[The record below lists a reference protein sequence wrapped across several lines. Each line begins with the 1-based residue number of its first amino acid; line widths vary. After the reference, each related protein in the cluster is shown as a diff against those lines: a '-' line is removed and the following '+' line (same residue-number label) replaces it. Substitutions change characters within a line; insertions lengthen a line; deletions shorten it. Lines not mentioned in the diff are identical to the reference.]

1 MKKKVGTETLTCSRL
16 ANNRDNSR
24 RVLGFGV
31 RKLHDDDGLCH
42 PEVDDD
48 SQFLWPVA
56 TETTQ
61 TARYAIPGHSL
72 IDLRGNGAPEHH
84 YLVSY
89 QQQPSEQPS
98 EQPAATAAAS
108 FDINGTT
115 GTTAAV
121 NNVAGGS
128 PAAGT
133 ATATTARLR
142 PKSNSS
148 SSERTD
154 SYRFSM
160 ANLEETQEAEL
171 DAILGELSILEEQG
185 ELRHGRSHSRTNSTI
200 SAATNTTLSSESGC
214 SSVAADTIC
223 SGGSIASGMVGTGG
237 AGGGIG
243 AGGGGVGM
251 GGGGMVGLHH
261 REPRTDS
268 PDNDSA
274 FSDTVSLMSSES
286 SASSSVSTSHL
297 KHLQSVNGSGGG
309 GTTTGGQQGQQ
320 MLLDGG
326 GKAAKIHLA
335 LQKLEQA
342 SVRRLFVKAFSAD
355 GASKSLL
362 IDETMSCGHV
372 TRLLADKNHVQME
385 PTWAIV
391 EHLPEHQMERLFE
404 DHEMLV
410 DNLMLWNRDSKNRVL
425 FLRRPDKVAL
435 FRTPEAFLPGTQ
447 MAPGS
452 EHDEHTRAMLLD
464 EFFNQSAGN
473 QIALEGPLY
482 MKNDAKKGWKKYH
495 FVLRASGLHYYPKE
509 KTRSAKDL
517 LCLALFAGHE
527 VYRGLGW
534 KKKHKAPTDFTFAL
548 RCPKVPAG
556 VKGIRSVKMLCAE
569 DAGTLEQWVTA
580 IRVMKYGKKLLDNHR
595 LLLDDLAREELDKLS
610 SARSSSIGSIVS
622 SVPSQCSTSSSNS
635 SSSGGGGG
643 SVPNHLV
650 PGNGHHTQG
659 NANGNGRLSRA
670 SSSSSSGCLSDENNG
685 FDSEFPTGTIK
696 RKPSMKPNLPLTSMT
711 RQLKEVGETTR
722 LKSDGSA
729 IGGNGATTGSVEQR
743 EGGTLTRRHSRRR
756 SEESTGSGTLKRRP
770 MTNQNRG
777 SIESMSS
784 SASTPTPVGSLV
796 NTPVNFEP
804 PTNILSTGMHQGTLG
819 SPGNASA
826 MSSPLNGGTPTII
839 EPIPSCM
846 TDSTFSLPPPPPPP
860 TDDPMLG
867 VAFSGSTLSLDS
879 LPPPPPQNELDNSFS
894 GSQLSLASVQ
904 IPPPPP
910 PSATLSGTAAAPVA
924 AQGPV
929 TIAPPMAPPAHPLNG
944 TGRQQEQQRPPPLI
958 MPSVAQSI
966 MKLNQGHCHTLPTP
980 SPPATILK
988 KEPIYSK
995 TLKPSALKAPPYKSP
1010 PPYNGGDGG
1019 PGSQPDSP
1027 APPAK
1032 SVSFAES
1039 PVLLR
1044 RKVCFEDEI
1053 LDVPPSPRRLCA
1065 SYGSSAGP
1073 PVPPPR
1079 AEATRLS
1086 TTYTSPKRLSESS
1099 SNPPR
1104 DFLKDLQRVMNKKWQ
1119 VAQKCKLE
1127 PATTP
1132 HEVLGFRD
1140 IHGAGGVGTEL
1151 YSSATPFYRE
1161 TANVSNWVQEHYG
1174 APDGLY
1180 ENLGSNMGIEPNY
1193 PITSAPN
1200 NGLLAGAAMPGMVPL
1215 ASSAKK
1221 RPPPPPPKRSEKTQ
1235 LTTTGTPQHVPHPHQ
1250 HQQHPHHHHH
1260 HQQQQQQQQHSCWPI
1275 SSYISNSPHSNTPL
1289 NNSNHNRTISNGCES
1304 EFVGVSVPGG
1314 VSGHV

>member
-1 MKKKVGTETLTCSRL
+1 MAGL
-16 ANNRDNSR
+16 ADDPEKLLSEW
-24 RVLGFGV
+24 LGE
-31 RKLHDDDGLCH
+31 L
-42 PEVDDD
+42 EN
-48 SQFLWPVA
+48 
-56 TETTQ
+56 
-61 TARYAIPGHSL
+61 L
-72 IDLRGNGAPEHH
+72 IG
-84 YLVSY
+84 
-89 QQQPSEQPS
+89 
-98 EQPAATAAAS
+98 S
-108 FDINGTT
+108 FDINS
-115 GTTAAV
+115 GTTAAQGIQAAAAAA
-121 NNVAGGS
+121 NNVGIGGS
-128 PAAGT
+128 PAG

-223 SGGSIASGMVGTGG
+223 SGGSIASGMAGTGVSGG
-237 AGGGIG
+237 AGGV
-243 AGGGGVGM
+243 GGVGA
-251 GGGGMVGLHH
+251 GMVGLHH

-297 KHLQSVNGSGGG
+297 KHLQSVNGGGG
-309 GTTTGGQQGQQ
+309 GGAGGQQGIHQQ

-464 EFFNQSAGN
+464 EFFNQSGGN

-534 KKKHKAPTDFTFAL
+534 KKKHKAPTDYTFAL

-643 SVPNHLV
+643 GSGGSVPNHLV
-650 PGNGHHTQG
+650 PGNGHHAQG
-659 NANGNGRLSRA
+659 NTNGNGRLSRA

-722 LKSDGSA
+722 LKSDGGA
-729 IGGNGATTGSVEQR
+729 IGSATPGSVEQR

-770 MTNQNRG
+770 VTNQNRG

-804 PTNILSTGMHQGTLG
+804 PTNILGGGTMHQGTLG
-819 SPGNASA
+819 SPGTASA

-860 TDDPMLG
+860 ADDAMLG

-910 PSATLSGTAAAPVA
+910 PSATLSGMAGDRVAPS
-924 AQGPV
+924 GPV
-929 TIAPPMAPPAHPLNG
+929 TIASPMAPTALPVNG
-944 TGRQQEQQRPPPLI
+944 TVRQEQQRPPPLI

-1019 PGSQPDSP
+1019 AATSQHDSP
-1027 APPAK
+1027 APPPPPTK

-1053 LDVPPSPRRLCA
+1053 MDVPPSPRRLCA
-1065 SYGSSAGP
+1065 SYGSTAGP

-1140 IHGAGGVGTEL
+1140 IHGGTEL

-1200 NGLLAGAAMPGMVPL
+1200 NAVLLTGAAMPGMVPL

-1235 LTTTGTPQHVPHPHQ
+1235 LTTTGTPQHVPHPHL
-1250 HQQHPHHHHH
+1250 QQLPHHLHH
-1260 HQQQQQQQQHSCWPI
+1260 HQQVLAHQFLHQQQSAQQHAPQQQPQPSHQQ
-1275 SSYISNSPHSNTPL
+1275 
-1289 NNSNHNRTISNGCES
+1289 R
-1304 EFVGVSVPGG
+1304 V
-1314 VSGHV
+1314 

>member
-1 MKKKVGTETLTCSRL
+1 MSIL
-16 ANNRDNSR
+16 
-24 RVLGFGV
+24 
-31 RKLHDDDGLCH
+31 
-42 PEVDDD
+42 D
-48 SQFLWPVA
+48 SSWSDFDSA
-56 TETTQ
+56 SMYSNEC
-61 TARYAIPGHSL
+61 
-72 IDLRGNGAPEHH
+72 
-84 YLVSY
+84 
-89 QQQPSEQPS
+89 
-98 EQPAATAAAS
+98 S
-108 FDINGTT
+108 FDTSGTT
-115 GTTAAV
+115 LGTIGNPTTTT
-121 NNVAGGS
+121 NVSSA
-128 PAAGT
+128 
-133 ATATTARLR
+133 ARLR
-142 PKSNSS
+142 PKSNT

-171 DAILGELSILEEQG
+171 DAILGELSILEERG
-185 ELRHGRSHSRTNSTI
+185 DLRHGRSHSRTNSTI

-214 SSVAADTIC
+214 SSVAADTVC
-223 SGGSIASGMVGTGG
+223 SGGSIASGMGV
-237 AGGGIG
+237 
-243 AGGGGVGM
+243 GGVG
-251 GGGGMVGLHH
+251 GVSISLH

-286 SASSSVSTSHL
+286 SASSSVSSSHL
-297 KHLQSVNGSGGG
+297 KHLQAAAG
-309 GTTTGGQQGQQ
+309 GTVVHSGATSGPTVNQQN
-320 MLLDGG
+320 LLDGG
-326 GKAAKIHLA
+326 KQAKIHLA

-362 IDETMSCGHV
+362 VDETMSCGHV

-391 EHLPEHQMERLFE
+391 EHLPELQMERLFE

-425 FLRRPDKVAL
+425 FLQRPDKVAL
-435 FRTPEAFLPGTQ
+435 FKTPEAFLPGTQ

-452 EHDEHTRAMLLD
+452 EHDEQTRTMLLD
-464 EFFNQSAGN
+464 EFFNSGS

-534 KKKHKAPTDFTFAL
+534 KKKHKAPTDYTFAL
-548 RCPKVPAG
+548 RCPKVPPG
-556 VKGIRSVKMLCAE
+556 VKGVRMVKMLCAE
-569 DAGTLEQWVTA
+569 DASTMEQWITA

-595 LLLDDLAREELDKLS
+595 TLLDDLAREELDKLS

-622 SVPSQCSTSSSNS
+622 SVPSQCSTGSSNS
-635 SSSGGGGG
+635 SGSG
-643 SVPNHLV
+643 SNHLLV
-650 PGNGHHTQG
+650 PLNTTNGTNGNGCT
-659 NANGNGRLSRA
+659 ANGNGRLSRA

-722 LKSDGSA
+722 LKDSPGAGS
-729 IGGNGATTGSVEQR
+729 IGSGSFG

-770 MTNQNRG
+770 MPTQNRG

-784 SASTPTPVGSLV
+784 SASTPTPVGSVL

-804 PTNILSTGMHQGTLG
+804 PVTILSP
-819 SPGNASA
+819 SSA
-826 MSSPLNGGTPTII
+826 HPTIVTPAGTI
-839 EPIPSCM
+839 VEPIPSCM

-860 TDDPMLG
+860 ATDDP
-867 VAFSGSTLSLDS
+867 ANFSGSTLSLDS
-879 LPPPPPQNELDNSFS
+879 LPPPPPPNELDNSFS

-904 IPPPPP
+904 LPPPPP
-910 PSATLSGTAAAPVA
+910 PSVTSASSAAASAMAASVA
-924 AQGPV
+924 SSSMPTVQSSSAV
-929 TIAPPMAPPAHPLNG
+929 PPAVSTTTTTTNAAS
-944 TGRQQEQQRPPPLI
+944 TVRQQEQRPI
-958 MPSVAQSI
+958 NAMSSMAQAI
-966 MKLNQGHCHTLPTP
+966 KKLNSHVHTLPNPTTTP
-980 SPPATILK
+980 SAILK

-995 TLKPSALKAPPYKSP
+995 TLKPSALKAPPYKAP
-1010 PPYNGGDGG
+1010 PPYNGCDGTDA
-1019 PGSQPDSP
+1019 PP
-1027 APPAK
+1027 AAPAK

-1044 RKVCFEDEI
+1044 RKVCFEDEVQE
-1053 LDVPPSPRRLCA
+1053 VPPSPRRLCA
-1065 SYGSSAGP
+1065 SYSVGP
-1073 PVPPPR
+1073 PAPPPR

-1099 SNPPR
+1099 ANPPH

-1140 IHGAGGVGTEL
+1140 IHGGNDL
-1151 YSSATPFYRE
+1151 YSSATPYYRE

-1174 APDGLY
+1174 AAPDGLY
-1180 ENLGSNMGIEPNY
+1180 ENLGSNMGVEPNY
-1193 PITSAPN
+1193 PIVLNVT
-1200 NGLLAGAAMPGMVPL
+1200 LPGMHQQCAPTGGPM
-1215 ASSAKK
+1215 ASGGGSVKK

-1235 LTTTGTPQHVPHPHQ
+1235 LTTTSTTTSSVISQPGPGAIPSAHHLHH
-1250 HQQHPHHHHH
+1250 HQQLLNQQYLQQ
-1260 HQQQQQQQQHSCWPI
+1260 QQQQQQQQHQPPPS
-1275 SSYISNSPHSNTPL
+1275 HQQ
-1289 NNSNHNRTISNGCES
+1289 R
-1304 EFVGVSVPGG
+1304 V
-1314 VSGHV
+1314 

>member
-1 MKKKVGTETLTCSRL
+1 MSIL
-16 ANNRDNSR
+16 
-24 RVLGFGV
+24 
-31 RKLHDDDGLCH
+31 
-42 PEVDDD
+42 D
-48 SQFLWPVA
+48 SSWSDFDSA
-56 TETTQ
+56 SMYSNEC
-61 TARYAIPGHSL
+61 
-72 IDLRGNGAPEHH
+72 
-84 YLVSY
+84 
-89 QQQPSEQPS
+89 
-98 EQPAATAAAS
+98 S
-108 FDINGTT
+108 FDISGTPGAT
-115 GTTAAV
+115 SVNPATIATNTTTA
-121 NNVAGGS
+121 G
-128 PAAGT
+128 
-133 ATATTARLR
+133 ARLR
-142 PKSNSS
+142 PKSNT

-171 DAILGELSILEEQG
+171 DAILGELSILEERG
-185 ELRHGRSHSRTNSTI
+185 DLRHGRSHSRTNSTI

-214 SSVAADTIC
+214 SSVAADTLC
-223 SGGSIASGMVGTGG
+223 SGGSIASGM
-237 AGGGIG
+237 
-243 AGGGGVGM
+243 GGGVG
-251 GGGGMVGLHH
+251 GGSISLH

-286 SASSSVSTSHL
+286 SASSSVSSSHL
-297 KHLQSVNGSGGG
+297 KHLQGAAAAAAVAAASAGVAGQGLTNSVVA
-309 GTTTGGQQGQQ
+309 TQQN
-320 MLLDGG
+320 LDGG
-326 GKAAKIHLA
+326 KQAKIHLA

-342 SVRRLFVKAFSAD
+342 SVRRLFVKAFTAD

-362 IDETMSCGHV
+362 VDETMSCGHV

-425 FLRRPDKVAL
+425 FLQRPDKVAL
-435 FRTPEAFLPGTQ
+435 FKTPEAFLPGTQ

-464 EFFNQSAGN
+464 EFFSSGS

-534 KKKHKAPTDFTFAL
+534 KKKHKAPTDYTFAL
-548 RCPKVPAG
+548 RCPKVPPG

-569 DAGTLEQWVTA
+569 DATILDNWVTA
-580 IRVMKYGKKLLDNHR
+580 IRVMKYGKKLFDNHR
-595 LLLDDLAREELDKLS
+595 SLLDDLAREELDKLS

-635 SSSGGGGG
+635 SGSGSNHLLVPHAGVGVGGGVG
-643 SVPNHLV
+643 SVA
-650 PGNGHHTQG
+650 GNGNG
-659 NANGNGRLSRA
+659 ASNGNGRLSRA

-711 RQLKEVGETTR
+711 RQLKEVGETTSR
-722 LKSDGSA
+722 HKESPV
-729 IGGNGATTGSVEQR
+729 GSVGSGSFGD
-743 EGGTLTRRHSRRR
+743 GGTLTRRHSRRR

-770 MTNQNRG
+770 VPNANRG

-784 SASTPTPVGSLV
+784 SASTPTPVGSVL

-804 PTNILSTGMHQGTLG
+804 PATILSSGTAH
-819 SPGNASA
+819 SPPVN
-826 MSSPLNGGTPTII
+826 GTPTIV

-860 TDDPMLG
+860 TDDPATMG
-867 VAFSGSTLSLDS
+867 ADFSGSTLSLDS
-879 LPPPPPQNELDNSFS
+879 LPPPPPPNELDNSFS

-904 IPPPPP
+904 LPPPPP
-910 PSATLSGTAAAPVA
+910 PSGQQQVQGSVVQSSPAGAPSAPATNGARCAP
-924 AQGPV
+924 
-929 TIAPPMAPPAHPLNG
+929 
-944 TGRQQEQQRPPPLI
+944 

-966 MKLNQGHCHTLPTP
+966 MKLNHQQHHSHPHHHSHTLP
-980 SPPATILK
+980 SPAPAAILK

-995 TLKPSALKAPPYKSP
+995 TLKPSALKAPPYKAP
-1010 PPYNGGDGG
+1010 PPYNGGDGSTVDG
-1019 PGSQPDSP
+1019 PTTPT
-1027 APPAK
+1027 PPAK

-1044 RKVCFEDEI
+1044 RKVCFEDEV
-1053 LDVPPSPRRLCA
+1053 LEVPPSPRRVCA
-1065 SYGSSAGP
+1065 SYSVGP
-1073 PVPPPR
+1073 PAPPPR

-1086 TTYTSPKRLSESS
+1086 TTYTSPKRLSESTA
-1099 SNPPR
+1099 NPPR

-1140 IHGAGGVGTEL
+1140 IHGAGNDL
-1151 YSSATPFYRE
+1151 YSSATPYYRE

-1174 APDGLY
+1174 AGPADGLY
-1180 ENLGSNMGIEPNY
+1180 ENLGSNMGMEPNY
-1193 PITSAPN
+1193 PIVPNVAPVVQH
-1200 NGLLAGAAMPGMVPL
+1200 VPL
-1215 ASSAKK
+1215 GAVPSAGSVKK

-1235 LTTTGTPQHVPHPHQ
+1235 LTTTAPTGIGSSSAGTATPQHHLHHHQ
-1250 HQQHPHHHHH
+1250 HQLLNHHYL
-1260 HQQQQQQQQHSCWPI
+1260 Q
-1275 SSYISNSPHSNTPL
+1275 
-1289 NNSNHNRTISNGCES
+1289 
-1304 EFVGVSVPGG
+1304 
-1314 VSGHV
+1314 

>member
-1 MKKKVGTETLTCSRL
+1 MAGLSDDPEKLLNEW
-16 ANNRDNSR
+16 
-24 RVLGFGV
+24 LGE
-31 RKLHDDDGLCH
+31 L
-42 PEVDDD
+42 EN
-48 SQFLWPVA
+48 
-56 TETTQ
+56 
-61 TARYAIPGHSL
+61 L
-72 IDLRGNGAPEHH
+72 IG
-84 YLVSY
+84 
-89 QQQPSEQPS
+89 
-98 EQPAATAAAS
+98 S
-108 FDINGTT
+108 FDISGTPGTT
-115 GTTAAV
+115 VNPAAATVTTA
-121 NNVAGGS
+121 
-128 PAAGT
+128 
-133 ATATTARLR
+133 ARLR
-142 PKSNSS
+142 PKSNTSA
-148 SSERTD
+148 ERTD

-171 DAILGELSILEEQG
+171 DAILGELSILEERG
-185 ELRHGRSHSRTNSTI
+185 DLRHGRSHSRTNSTI

-214 SSVAADTIC
+214 SSVAADTVC
-223 SGGSIASGMVGTGG
+223 SGGSIASGM
-237 AGGGIG
+237 
-243 AGGGGVGM
+243 GGGVG
-251 GGGGMVGLHH
+251 GGNISLH

-286 SASSSVSTSHL
+286 SASSSVSHSHL
-297 KHLQSVNGSGGG
+297 KHLQAAAAASGGMVANSVPTALSG
-309 GTTTGGQQGQQ
+309 QTIGTNNNNNQP
-320 MLLDGG
+320 DGG
-326 GKAAKIHLA
+326 KQAKIHLA

-342 SVRRLFVKAFSAD
+342 SVRRLFVKAFTAD

-362 IDETMSCGHV
+362 VDETMSCGHV

-425 FLRRPDKVAL
+425 FLQRPDKVAL
-435 FRTPEAFLPGTQ
+435 FKTPEAFLPGTQ

-452 EHDEHTRAMLLD
+452 EHDEHTRTMLLD
-464 EFFNQSAGN
+464 EFFNSGS

-534 KKKHKAPTDFTFAL
+534 KKKHKAPSDYTFAL
-548 RCPKVPAG
+548 RCPKLPAG

-569 DAGTLEQWVTA
+569 DASTMENWITA

-595 LLLDDLAREELDKLS
+595 TLLDDLARDELDKLS

-622 SVPSQCSTSSSNS
+622 SVPSQCSTGSSNS
-635 SSSGGGGG
+635 SGSG
-643 SVPNHLV
+643 SNHLLV
-650 PGNGHHTQG
+650 PLSATNGSNANNCT
-659 NANGNGRLSRA
+659 ANGNGRLSRA

-722 LKSDGSA
+722 LKDSP
-729 IGGNGATTGSVEQR
+729 GSVGSGSIG

-770 MTNQNRG
+770 MPTQNRG

-784 SASTPTPVGSLV
+784 SASTPTPVGSVL

-804 PTNILSTGMHQGTLG
+804 PPVTILSPLG
-819 SPGNASA
+819 GHPTIVT
-826 MSSPLNGGTPTII
+826 PNGGNGGGNVPGTTTTII
-839 EPIPSCM
+839 EPVPSCM

-860 TDDPMLG
+860 VGDDPMG
-867 VAFSGSTLSLDS
+867 ANFSGSTLSLDS
-879 LPPPPPQNELDNSFS
+879 LPPPPPPNELDNSFS

-904 IPPPPP
+904 LPPPPP
-910 PSATLSGTAAAPVA
+910 PSAAVGGATAAPA
-924 AQGPV
+924 ASPSMPTAVQSS
-929 TIAPPMAPPAHPLNG
+929 PAARADSL
-944 TGRQQEQQRPPPLI
+944 QEKRPAANV

-966 MKLNQGHCHTLPTP
+966 MKLNSHTLPN
-980 SPPATILK
+980 PAPASAILK

-995 TLKPSALKAPPYKSP
+995 TLKPSALKAPPYKAP
-1010 PPYNGGDGG
+1010 PPYNGGEGG
-1019 PGSQPDSP
+1019 SASGAEVATPPP
-1027 APPAK
+1027 ASAK

-1044 RKVCFEDEI
+1044 RKVCFEDEVVVQE
-1053 LDVPPSPRRLCA
+1053 VPPSPRRICA
-1065 SYGSSAGP
+1065 SYSVGP
-1073 PVPPPR
+1073 PAPPPR

-1099 SNPPR
+1099 ANPPR

-1140 IHGAGGVGTEL
+1140 IHGGGAGSDL
-1151 YSSATPFYRE
+1151 YSSATPYYRE

-1174 APDGLY
+1174 AAPDGLY
-1180 ENLGSNMGIEPNY
+1180 ENLGSNMGMEPNY
-1193 PITSAPN
+1193 PIVAANVSAVPAHPH
-1200 NGLLAGAAMPGMVPL
+1200 LPPTAGGPMLQGGGGGG
-1215 ASSAKK
+1215 SIKK

-1235 LTTTGTPQHVPHPHQ
+1235 LTTTAGQPGPALSQQPLPAHLHHHQQLLAHQYLQQQ
-1250 HQQHPHHHHH
+1250 HQQ
-1260 HQQQQQQQQHSCWPI
+1260 HQQQQQHQPPHQQ
-1275 SSYISNSPHSNTPL
+1275 
-1289 NNSNHNRTISNGCES
+1289 R
-1304 EFVGVSVPGG
+1304 V
-1314 VSGHV
+1314 

>member
-1 MKKKVGTETLTCSRL
+1 
-16 ANNRDNSR
+16 
-24 RVLGFGV
+24 
-31 RKLHDDDGLCH
+31 
-42 PEVDDD
+42 
-48 SQFLWPVA
+48 
-56 TETTQ
+56 
-61 TARYAIPGHSL
+61 
-72 IDLRGNGAPEHH
+72 
-84 YLVSY
+84 
-89 QQQPSEQPS
+89 
-98 EQPAATAAAS
+98 S
-108 FDINGTT
+108 FDISGTPGVVNPSVT
-115 GTTAAV
+115 TTVTAA
-121 NNVAGGS
+121 
-128 PAAGT
+128 
-133 ATATTARLR
+133 ARLR
-142 PKSNSS
+142 PKSNT

-171 DAILGELSILEEQG
+171 DAILGELSILEERG
-185 ELRHGRSHSRTNSTI
+185 DLRHGRSHSRTNSTI

-214 SSVAADTIC
+214 SSVAADTVC
-223 SGGSIASGMVGTGG
+223 SGGSIASGM
-237 AGGGIG
+237 
-243 AGGGGVGM
+243 GGGVG
-251 GGGGMVGLHH
+251 GGSISLH

-286 SASSSVSTSHL
+286 SASSSVSSSHL
-297 KHLQSVNGSGGG
+297 KHLQAAAGGAVVNS
-309 GTTTGGQQGQQ
+309 TPTGNQQN
-320 MLLDGG
+320 LDGG
-326 GKAAKIHLA
+326 KQAKIHLA

-362 IDETMSCGHV
+362 VDETMSCGHV

-391 EHLPEHQMERLFE
+391 EHLPEYQMERLFE

-425 FLRRPDKVAL
+425 FLQRPDKVAL
-435 FRTPEAFLPGTQ
+435 FKTPESFLPGTQ

-452 EHDEHTRAMLLD
+452 EHDEHTRTMLLD
-464 EFFNQSAGN
+464 EFFNSGS

-534 KKKHKAPTDFTFAL
+534 KKKHKAPTDYTFAL
-548 RCPKVPAG
+548 RCPKVPPG

-569 DAGTLEQWVTA
+569 DATALENWITA
-580 IRVMKYGKKLLDNHR
+580 IRVMKYGKRLLDNHR
-595 LLLDDLAREELDKLS
+595 TLLDDLAREELDKLS

-622 SVPSQCSTSSSNS
+622 SVPSQCSTGSSNS
-635 SSSGGGGG
+635 SGSG
-643 SVPNHLV
+643 SNHLLV
-650 PGNGHHTQG
+650 PLSAGNSGNGCA
-659 NANGNGRLSRA
+659 ANGNGRLSRA

-722 LKSDGSA
+722 LKDSPGS
-729 IGGNGATTGSVEQR
+729 GSVGSGSIGD
-743 EGGTLTRRHSRRR
+743 GGTLTRRHSRRR

-770 MTNQNRG
+770 LPTQNRG

-784 SASTPTPVGSLV
+784 SASTPTPVGSVL
-796 NTPVNFEP
+796 NTPINFEP
-804 PTNILSTGMHQGTLG
+804 PVTILSGPAHPTIVT
-819 SPGNASA
+819 P
-826 MSSPLNGGTPTII
+826 NGGPGAVV

-860 TDDPMLG
+860 SADDPSMMR
-867 VAFSGSTLSLDS
+867 ANFTGSTLSLDS
-879 LPPPPPQNELDNSFS
+879 LPPPPPPNELDNSFS

-904 IPPPPP
+904 LPPPPP
-910 PSATLSGTAAAPVA
+910 PSGLSVSAAMTMTPAAVSGTSMPTVQSSPSAPTVS
-924 AQGPV
+924 
-929 TIAPPMAPPAHPLNG
+929 TSSNML
-944 TGRQQEQQRPPPLI
+944 RQQDRPNNV
-958 MPSVAQSI
+958 MPTVAQSI
-966 MKLNQGHCHTLPTP
+966 MKLNSHSHTLPN
-980 SPPATILK
+980 PAPTTILK

-995 TLKPSALKAPPYKSP
+995 TLKPSALKAPPYKAP
-1010 PPYNGGDGG
+1010 PPYNGGDGAGSEG
-1019 PGSQPDSP
+1019 PVTPP
-1027 APPAK
+1027 PPAK

-1044 RKVCFEDEI
+1044 RKVCFEDEVQ
-1053 LDVPPSPRRLCA
+1053 DVPPSPRRLCA
-1065 SYGSSAGP
+1065 TYSAGP
-1073 PVPPPR
+1073 PAPPPR

-1086 TTYTSPKRLSESS
+1086 MTYTSPKRLSESS
-1099 SNPPR
+1099 ANPPR

-1140 IHGAGGVGTEL
+1140 IHGGSDL
-1151 YSSATPFYRE
+1151 YSSATPYYRE

-1174 APDGLY
+1174 GAPDGLY
-1180 ENLGSNMGIEPNY
+1180 ENLGSNMGMEPNY
-1193 PITSAPN
+1193 PIVPNATAQQHLPIAGPLPSAVV
-1200 NGLLAGAAMPGMVPL
+1200 GGGSV
-1215 ASSAKK
+1215 KK

-1235 LTTTGTPQHVPHPHQ
+1235 LTTTSNAVSQPPVPSAHHLHHHQQLLNHQFLQQQQQ
-1250 HQQHPHHHHH
+1250 HQ
-1260 HQQQQQQQQHSCWPI
+1260 HQQQQQQQQQPPPTHQQ
-1275 SSYISNSPHSNTPL
+1275 
-1289 NNSNHNRTISNGCES
+1289 R
-1304 EFVGVSVPGG
+1304 V
-1314 VSGHV
+1314 

>member
-1 MKKKVGTETLTCSRL
+1 MSLL
-16 ANNRDNSR
+16 
-24 RVLGFGV
+24 
-31 RKLHDDDGLCH
+31 
-42 PEVDDD
+42 D
-48 SQFLWPVA
+48 SSWSDFDSA
-56 TETTQ
+56 SMYSNEC
-61 TARYAIPGHSL
+61 
-72 IDLRGNGAPEHH
+72 
-84 YLVSY
+84 
-89 QQQPSEQPS
+89 
-98 EQPAATAAAS
+98 S
-108 FDINGTT
+108 FDISS
-115 GTTAAV
+115 GTTAPGTQSALS
-121 NNVAGGS
+121 NVVGGS
-128 PAAGT
+128 PAAG

-223 SGGSIASGMVGTGG
+223 SGGSIASGMTGTGV
-237 AGGGIG
+237 GGGP
-243 AGGGGVGM
+243 GGTSVGM
-251 GGGGMVGLHH
+251 GGAGMVGLHH

-297 KHLQSVNGSGGG
+297 KHLQSVNGGNGGG
-309 GTTTGGQQGQQ
+309 GAGGQQGTHQQ

-464 EFFNQSAGN
+464 EFFNQSGGN

-534 KKKHKAPTDFTFAL
+534 KKKHKAPTDYTFAL

-650 PGNGHHTQG
+650 PANGHHAQG

-722 LKSDGSA
+722 LKGDGGT
-729 IGGNGATTGSVEQR
+729 IGGATAGSVEQR

-770 MTNQNRG
+770 VTNQNRG

-804 PTNILSTGMHQGTLG
+804 PTNILSGGTLHQGTLG
-819 SPGNASA
+819 SPGTGSA

-860 TDDPMLG
+860 ADDPMLG

-910 PSATLSGTAAAPVA
+910 PSATLSGLAPVA
-924 AQGPV
+924 APPGPV
-929 TIAPPMAPPAHPLNG
+929 TIASPLTPTALPLNG
-944 TGRQQEQQRPPPLI
+944 TVRQQQQQQQQEQQQRPPPLI

-1019 PGSQPDSP
+1019 AADSP
-1027 APPAK
+1027 TPPPPPPTK

-1044 RKVCFEDEI
+1044 RKVCFEDEV

-1065 SYGSSAGP
+1065 SYGSTGSGP

-1140 IHGAGGVGTEL
+1140 IHGAGAVGTEL

-1193 PITSAPN
+1193 PITSAPSSAV
-1200 NGLLAGAAMPGMVPL
+1200 LLTGGAMPPGMVPL
-1215 ASSAKK
+1215 AGSAKK

-1235 LTTTGTPQHVPHPHQ
+1235 LTTTGTPQHVPHPHHQ
-1250 HQQHPHHHHH
+1250 QQQQQQHPHHHHH
-1260 HQQQQQQQQHSCWPI
+1260 HQQLLAHQFLHQQQPAQQHAPQQQPQPSHQQ
-1275 SSYISNSPHSNTPL
+1275 
-1289 NNSNHNRTISNGCES
+1289 R
-1304 EFVGVSVPGG
+1304 V
-1314 VSGHV
+1314 

>member
-1 MKKKVGTETLTCSRL
+1 MASLSDDPEKLLSEW
-16 ANNRDNSR
+16 
-24 RVLGFGV
+24 LGE
-31 RKLHDDDGLCH
+31 L
-42 PEVDDD
+42 EN
-48 SQFLWPVA
+48 
-56 TETTQ
+56 
-61 TARYAIPGHSL
+61 L
-72 IDLRGNGAPEHH
+72 IG
-84 YLVSY
+84 
-89 QQQPSEQPS
+89 
-98 EQPAATAAAS
+98 S
-108 FDINGTT
+108 FDIS
-115 GTTAAV
+115 GTTATTG
-121 NNVAGGS
+121 N
-128 PAAGT
+128 PANTTLTT
-133 ATATTARLR
+133 AARLR
-142 PKSNSS
+142 PKSNT

-171 DAILGELSILEEQG
+171 DAILGELSILEERG
-185 ELRHGRSHSRTNSTI
+185 DLRHGRSHSRTNSTI

-214 SSVAADTIC
+214 SSVAADTVC
-223 SGGSIASGMVGTGG
+223 SGGSIASGMGVPGV
-237 AGGGIG
+237 GGGSIS
-243 AGGGGVGM
+243 
-251 GGGGMVGLHH
+251 LH

-286 SASSSVSTSHL
+286 SASSSVSSSHL
-297 KHLQSVNGSGGG
+297 KHLQAAAGGAVVHSATSGPTVN
-309 GTTTGGQQGQQ
+309 QQN
-320 MLLDGG
+320 LLDGG
-326 GKAAKIHLA
+326 KQAKIHLA

-362 IDETMSCGHV
+362 VDETMSCGHV

-391 EHLPEHQMERLFE
+391 EHLPELQMERLFE

-425 FLRRPDKVAL
+425 FLQRPDKVAL
-435 FRTPEAFLPGTQ
+435 FKTPEAFLPGTQ

-452 EHDEHTRAMLLD
+452 EHDEHTRTMLLD
-464 EFFNQSAGN
+464 EFFSSGS
-473 QIALEGPLY
+473 QITLEGPLY

-534 KKKHKAPTDFTFAL
+534 KKKHKAPTDYTFAL
-548 RCPKVPAG
+548 RCPKVPPG

-569 DAGTLEQWVTA
+569 DASTLENWITA

-595 LLLDDLAREELDKLS
+595 TLLDDLAREELDKLS

-622 SVPSQCSTSSSNS
+622 SVPSQCSTGSSNS
-635 SSSGGGGG
+635 SGSG
-643 SVPNHLV
+643 SNHLLV
-650 PGNGHHTQG
+650 PLNTTNGSNSNGCAT
-659 NANGNGRLSRA
+659 NGNGRLSRA

-722 LKSDGSA
+722 LKDSPGAGSTCSGS
-729 IGGNGATTGSVEQR
+729 IG

-770 MTNQNRG
+770 IPTQNRG

-784 SASTPTPVGSLV
+784 SASTPTPMGSVL

-804 PTNILSTGMHQGTLG
+804 PVIILS
-819 SPGNASA
+819 PSA
-826 MSSPLNGGTPTII
+826 HPTIVTPNGGPGTIV

-860 TDDPMLG
+860 ATDDPAIMG
-867 VAFSGSTLSLDS
+867 AGNFSGSTLSLDS
-879 LPPPPPQNELDNSFS
+879 LPPPPPPNELDNSFT

-904 IPPPPP
+904 LPPPPP
-910 PSATLSGTAAAPVA
+910 PSASAGSSITNVQSSSVLPAVSITSNTNGGT
-924 AQGPV
+924 
-929 TIAPPMAPPAHPLNG
+929 I
-944 TGRQQEQQRPPPLI
+944 RQQEQRSI
-958 MPSVAQSI
+958 NAMPSVAQSI
-966 MKLNQGHCHTLPTP
+966 MKLNSHSHTLPN
-980 SPPATILK
+980 PAPTAILK

-995 TLKPSALKAPPYKSP
+995 TLKPSALKAPPYKAP
-1010 PPYNGGDGG
+1010 PPYNGSDGSASDV
-1019 PGSQPDSP
+1019 PVAP
-1027 APPAK
+1027 AAPAK

-1044 RKVCFEDEI
+1044 RKVCFEDEMQE
-1053 LDVPPSPRRLCA
+1053 VPPSPRRLCA
-1065 SYGSSAGP
+1065 TYSVGP
-1073 PVPPPR
+1073 PAPPPR

-1099 SNPPR
+1099 ANPPR

-1140 IHGAGGVGTEL
+1140 IHGGNDL
-1151 YSSATPFYRE
+1151 YSSATPYYRE

-1174 APDGLY
+1174 GAPDGLY
-1180 ENLGSNMGIEPNY
+1180 ENLGSNMGMEPNY
-1193 PITSAPN
+1193 PIVPN
-1200 NGLLAGAAMPGMVPL
+1200 VAVPL
-1215 ASSAKK
+1215 HQQLPSGGPLPAASGGSVKK

-1235 LTTTGTPQHVPHPHQ
+1235 LTTTNTTVGHTGTTISQPGPSPHL
-1250 HQQHPHHHHH
+1250 HHHHH
-1260 HQQQQQQQQHSCWPI
+1260 QQLLNHQYLQQQQQQQQQHQP
-1275 SSYISNSPHSNTPL
+1275 PPTHQQ
-1289 NNSNHNRTISNGCES
+1289 R
-1304 EFVGVSVPGG
+1304 V
-1314 VSGHV
+1314 